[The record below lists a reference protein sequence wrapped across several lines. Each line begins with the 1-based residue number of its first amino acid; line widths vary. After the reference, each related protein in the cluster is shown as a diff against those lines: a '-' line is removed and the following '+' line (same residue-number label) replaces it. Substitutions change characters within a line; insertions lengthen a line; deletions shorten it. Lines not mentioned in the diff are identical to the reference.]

1 MTREDAERA
10 IQKLCPGRGGWAAT
24 PPTDVHRYEVGVLE
38 HRGPGPATR
47 VVLGW
52 SKKDWETAI
61 ERVREKLA
69 RMSEPPERRPR
80 KKDPRELPQEEMR
93 LPLPPPEE

>member
-1 MTREDAERA
+1 MTREEAERA

-24 PPTDVHRYEVGVLE
+24 PPTDEHRYEVGVLE
-38 HRGPGPATR
+38 HGDPGPATR

-52 SKKDWETAI
+52 SKKDWGQAI
-61 ERVREKLA
+61 ENAVQKLW
-69 RMSEPPERRPR
+69 RMDQPIERRAR